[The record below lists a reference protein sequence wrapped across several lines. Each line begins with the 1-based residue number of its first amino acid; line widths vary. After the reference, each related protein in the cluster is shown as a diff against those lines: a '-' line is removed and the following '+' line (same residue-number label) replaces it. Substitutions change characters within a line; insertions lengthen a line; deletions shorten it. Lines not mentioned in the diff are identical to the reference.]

1 MDTPTPVPPMEAEA
15 DQSYFFL
22 AASSVTYKRGAGTAV
37 HTVNS
42 MVELPS
48 PQIRRLELDAI
59 TQSAHRRTCE
69 DLKIPANHVK
79 FVTIL
84 NIQLLS
90 ICTAE
95 EFQGTPLPNMA
106 EPKGMQ

>member
-1 MDTPTPVPPMEAEA
+1 MDTPTTSPEPKEEG
-15 DQSYFFL
+15 QSYFFL
-22 AASSVTYKRGAGTAV
+22 AACSVTYKRGAGSAV

-48 PQIRRLELDAI
+48 PQIRRRELDAI
-59 TQSAHRRTCE
+59 TQSAHRRTCA
-69 DLKIPANHVK
+69 DMKIPTNHVK

-95 EFQGTPLPNMA
+95 EFQGPPPPNTA
-106 EPKGMQ
+106 EPEGMH

>member
-1 MDTPTPVPPMEAEA
+1 MNTPSDISQPLEPE
-15 DQSYFFL
+15 QSYFFL
-22 AASSVTYKRGAGTAV
+22 AASSVTYKRGAGSAV

-48 PQIRRLELDAI
+48 PQIRRRELDAI
-59 TQSAHRRTCE
+59 TQAAHRRTCD
-69 DLKIPANHVK
+69 DLNIPLSHVK

-90 ICTAE
+90 ICSQE
-95 EFQGTPLPNMA
+95 EFQGPPLPNTP
-106 EPKGMQ
+106 EPTQVQ